1 MSLDFFIFFLDLF
14 VELGMSVESWKR
26 GKKWPCRGGRGGGEE
41 VLRGVG
47 MIVKHIKYKT
57 VGENTGRDRFEQGWV

>member
-1 MSLDFFIFFLDLF
+1 
-14 VELGMSVESWKR
+14 MSVESWKR